1 MIRAV
6 FPVAGALLVAGAAVS
21 EPVVFTSP
29 RPGETLQGGQ
39 VVEIRFEGV
48 PADVEEFELL
58 LGAGPGSA
66 ITFRLT
72 EMLDPATRAF
82 FWTVPNLSLPEA
94 TLRLRMG
101 QDEVEVE
108 SVPSEPFAIE
118 TSRSESAASLDFRRG
133 ELWVATET
141 GGELLPYSLPGL
153 DMTPLRFVEWRQDR
167 AMILVPDRTPA
178 APEHVDRGIAPP
190 SAVTSELGLPD
201 RDSHSRAPRDVPRRI

>member
-6 FPVAGALLVAGAAVS
+6 FPVATALLVASAAVS
-21 EPVVFTSP
+21 EPIVFTSP

-48 PADVEEFELL
+48 PDDVEEFELL

-72 EMLDPATRAF
+72 EMLDPATRSF

-101 QDEVEVE
+101 QDEVEIE
-108 SVPSEPFAIE
+108 SSPSEPFAIE

-133 ELWVATET
+133 ELWVGT
-141 GGELLPYSLPGL
+141 GGAGEILPYSLPGL
-153 DMTPLRFVEWRQDR
+153 DMTPLRLVEWRQDR
-167 AMILVPDRTPA
+167 AMILLPDRIPS
-178 APEHVDRGIAPP
+178 PSELHDGGIAPP
-190 SAVTSELGLPD
+190 SSAISGLGPPGPGH
-201 RDSHSRAPRDVPRRI
+201 HSRAPRDVPRRI